1 MLRKSCYKLR
11 VTVLIR
17 AIVRGTRLCP
27 TCAIYS
33 FLLLRHL
40 GGHHPGV
47 EIHLF
52 SLASYQWLGYVPA
65 IIGERELP
73 VKKFWQQVDKTGRIG
88 ATT

>member
-40 GGHHPGV
+40 GGSSSRRGNPPV
-47 EIHLF
+47 F
-52 SLASYQWLGYVPA
+52 A
-65 IIGERELP
+65 GELSMAGLRSS
-73 VKKFWQQVDKTGRIG
+73 DYRG
-88 ATT
+88 A